1 MRKRRTPLAWAALV
15 VGVLWA
21 CFPIAFT
28 ISSAFMHPSEI
39 LSWPPRIFTRPTLIN
54 FTTLFAE
61 WPNFFRGLANSLA
74 ITVGSVFLAI
84 VLSTPAAYA
93 FSRYR
98 SRFIRRSA
106 FWTILVRMFPPII
119 ITIPLYPA
127 LYVTGL
133 FDRRITLV
141 LLYVTFFV
149 SLMIWILKAAID
161 ATPVEIEEAAMLDG
175 CGRFRILIQIIL
187 PLIGPGIMAASV
199 FLVNFSWNEFLFAH
213 LFAGNASRTA
223 PVVISEMMGG
233 VTGAEWGTTF
243 AASTLQLLPAV
254 VFVWAFQKAMVR
266 GLNV

>member
-1 MRKRRTPLAWAALV
+1 MRRRRTPLAW
-15 VGVLWA
+15 VGLGVGLLWA

-28 ISSAFMHPSEI
+28 VSSAFMHPSQI
-39 LSWPPRIFTRPTLIN
+39 LAWPPRLFTQPTLIN
-54 FTTLFAE
+54 FVTLFSE
-61 WPNFFRGLANSLA
+61 WPGFFRGLTNSVV
-74 ITVGSVFLAI
+74 ITVGSVLLAI
-84 VLSTPAAYA
+84 ILSVPAAYA

-98 SRFIRRSA
+98 STFIRRSA
-106 FWTILVRMFPPII
+106 FWTIVIRMFPPII

-133 FDRRITLV
+133 FDRPITLV
-141 LLYVTFFV
+141 ILYVTFFV

-175 CGRFRILIQIIL
+175 CGRLRILLQIVL

-199 FLVNFSWNEFLFAH
+199 FLVSFAWNEFLFAH

-254 VFVWAFQKAMVR
+254 LFVWVFQKAMVR